1 MKSGSLKSSLLKLM
15 ILVPLTLDNIVQSAV
30 NGENHHR
37 SGRKM
42 NLTHA
47 VKMSQKFVC
56 KEPQSRAYNLR
67 DLMRDVQQNS
77 GESPVKPVYVV
88 LKRCDG
94 HSGCCTS
101 PDMSCSPEPS
111 AIYYDEIEIE
121 VSSLVHRKTIPRWI
135 RVEQHG
141 RCFCDVTTINDRYQ
155 QELQWPNVTLV

>member
-1 MKSGSLKSSLLKLM
+1 MKSRSFRFYLFKLM
-15 ILVPLTLDNIVQSAV
+15 ILIPLTLDNMVPSAA
-30 NGENHHR
+30 NENYHR
-37 SGRKM
+37 SGRRI

-67 DLMRDVQQNS
+67 DLMWDIHQNS
-77 GESPVKPVYVV
+77 GESPVKPVYIV

-101 PDMSCSPEPS
+101 PDMSCSPMRS

-121 VSSLVHRKTIPRWI
+121 VSSLVLGNTIPRWI

-141 RCFCDVTTINDRYQ
+141 KCFCDVTTVNERYQ
-155 QELQWPNVTLV
+155 QEFQWPNVTLV